1 MTDKI
6 DTYLLM
12 GEKEFFEKMKDLNR
26 FLTSRERHLIY
37 LTGLRFKQLKGRD
50 EI

>member
-1 MTDKI
+1 MIDKI

-12 GEKEFFEKMKDLNR
+12 GEKEFFQKMKDLNR

-37 LTGLRFKQLKGRD
+37 LMASRFKQLKSRH
-50 EI
+50 EV